1 MSRQLP
7 PLNALRAF
15 EAAARLLSISQAAAE
30 LNVTPAAISHQVKAL
45 EEWLGVPLFR
55 RLNRQVLLTDAGQTC
70 LKGLRDGFD
79 RLAATVE
86 KVRGRAGEAPLTVS
100 AAPSFAGKWLLPRL
114 ERFRRAH
121 PDIEMRIDANSRL
134 SDFDRDNVD
143 IGIRYGRGRYPGLRV
158 DRLLA
163 ENVYPLCSPQ
173 LMRGPPRLRH
183 PHDLARHTLLHIDMP
198 VMDEAEPTWEMWLR
212 AAGVSDVDWTRG
224 PHFSVSSMAI
234 ETAIAGQGVVLG
246 SDVLCA
252 ADLAAGRLVKPFD
265 VGLAL
270 DFGYWIVS
278 PESAAERPKAVAFRN
293 WLLAEARAHEA
304 SEDAAPPTQKITN
317 LPAPK
322 GRRFRNSTGAL
333 PDRGRNSRGRRSPR
347 P

>member
-7 PLNALRAF
+7 PLNSLRAF
-15 EAAARLLSISQAAAE
+15 EAAARHLSVSHAAVE
-30 LNVTPAAISHQVKAL
+30 LHVTPAAVSHQVKAL

-55 RLNRQVLLTDAGQTC
+55 RLNRQVLLTDAGQAC

-114 ERFRRAH
+114 ERFRNAH
-121 PDIEMRIDANSRL
+121 PEIEVRIDANPRL

-163 ENVYPLCSPQ
+163 ENVFPLCSPQ

-183 PHDLARHTLLHIDMP
+183 PRDLARHTLLHIDMP
-198 VMDEAEPTWEMWLR
+198 VMAEAEPTWEMWLR
-212 AAGVSDVDWTRG
+212 AAGVTDVDWSRG
-224 PHFSVSSMAI
+224 PRFSISSMAI
-234 ETAIAGQGVVLG
+234 EMAIAGQGVVLG

-252 ADLAAGRLVKPFD
+252 ADLAARRLVKPFD

-278 PESAAERPKAVAFRN
+278 PETAAERPKAVAFRN
-293 WLLAEARAHEA
+293 WLLAEARAHEVAESATPAVPKRRRRPAA
-304 SEDAAPPTQKITN
+304 S
-317 LPAPK
+317 
-322 GRRFRNSTGAL
+322 R
-333 PDRGRNSRGRRSPR
+333 
-347 P
+347 